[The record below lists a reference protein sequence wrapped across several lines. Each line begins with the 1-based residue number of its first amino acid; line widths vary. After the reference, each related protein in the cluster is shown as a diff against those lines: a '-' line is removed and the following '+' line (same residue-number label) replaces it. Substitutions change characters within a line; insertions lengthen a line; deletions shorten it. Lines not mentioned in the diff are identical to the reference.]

1 MRILKMFLLSMP
13 LIALV
18 ACGGQQSE
26 QAEKIVENA
35 NYHWNTAFNQSDSI
49 ALAGLYSE
57 DATVSAGDGNVL
69 NGRQA
74 IQALFAGYFENGL
87 HNHTIVPVEIYAVE
101 DQIVQ
106 VGKWSADILND
117 ADERMTFQ
125 GILMTV
131 LQKNANDEWHV
142 VSHVWNL
149 AQ

>member
-1 MRILKMFLLSMP
+1 MKTLKMLLISVP
-13 LIALV
+13 LLALV
-18 ACGGQQSE
+18 ACGGDQPE
-26 QAEKIVENA
+26 NAEMLVENA
-35 NYHWNTAFNQSDSI
+35 NYQWNTAFNQADSV
-49 ALAGLYSE
+49 ALATLYSA

-69 NGRQA
+69 NGRQE

-106 VGKWSADILND
+106 IGEWSADVRND
-117 ADERMTFQ
+117 NDEVLTFQ

-131 LQKNANDEWHV
+131 LQKNADEEWQV

>member
-1 MRILKMFLLSMP
+1 MRTLKMFLLSMP
-13 LIALV
+13 LVALV
-18 ACGGQQSE
+18 ACGGQQSD
-26 QAEKIVENA
+26 QAEMIVENA
-35 NYHWNTAFNQSDSI
+35 NYHWNTAFNQTDSV
-49 ALAGLYSE
+49 ALVSLYSE
-57 DATVSAGDGNVL
+57 HATVSAGDGNVL
-69 NGRQA
+69 NGRQE

-106 VGKWSADILND
+106 IGKWSADILND

>member
-1 MRILKMFLLSMP
+1 MKILKMLVLSVPLL
-13 LIALV
+13 ALA
-18 ACGGQQSE
+18 ACGGDE
-26 QAEKIVENA
+26 PEHAEMLVENA
-35 NYHWNTAFNQSDSI
+35 NYQWNTAFNQADSV
-49 ALAGLYSE
+49 ALATLYSE
-57 DATVSAGDGNVL
+57 EATVSAGDGNVL
-69 NGRQA
+69 NGRQE

-106 VGKWSADILND
+106 LGKWSADVLND
-117 ADERMTFQ
+117 NDEVLTFQ

-131 LQKNANDEWHV
+131 LQQNADEEWQV